1 MSQFKTT
8 EAPVPSSVI
17 PLFILFVLGI
27 LVSFLGSWGINY
39 LVALWKSK
47 GSGGGSS
54 KRKKKSHHHKK
65 RKHQESDSES
75 ESSSSE

>member
-39 LVALWKSK
+39 LVAMWKSK

-54 KRKKKSHHHKK
+54 KRKKKSKK

-75 ESSSSE
+75 EGSSSE